1 MWGAIGLLTT
11 AIAAEIGATSVLP
24 MTNGFRVPSWSLL
37 VILGYA
43 VSIWLLSLVV
53 RDIPIS
59 VTYAV
64 WSGVGTAAIAAIG
77 VLFRNEHLDWVSTA
91 AIVLIIG
98 GVVVLNM
105 RSAH

>member
-1 MWGAIGLLTT
+1 VWGAIGLLSA

-24 MTNGFRVPSWSLL
+24 MTNGFRVPAWSAV
-37 VILGYA
+37 VIAGYA
-43 VSIWLLSLVV
+43 VSIWLLSVVV
-53 RDIPIS
+53 RQIPIS

-77 VLFRNEHLDWVSTA
+77 VLFRHEKLDLLSSL

-98 GVVVLNM
+98 GVVVLNL